1 MATFDWDGN
10 RKPGRSPFATYTDS
24 PAYNIQSR
32 SLGNEA
38 KGSNIPFSD
47 ILGDKLMKNSSGT
60 LYNQSYA
67 ATKVLLNYYCLYEF
81 TYLGYNLWS
90 LTGECDTFN
99 DNNNLL

>member
-10 RKPGRSPFATYTDS
+10 RKSGRSPFATYTDS

-47 ILGDKLMKNSSGT
+47 ILGKASAIGSGITGIFGSVNSLATPQTLEVMLVYNGT
-60 LYNQSYA
+60 SYCA
-67 ATKVLLNYYCLYEF
+67 YA
-81 TYLGYNLWS
+81 LGGKY
-90 LTGECDTFN
+90 
-99 DNNNLL
+99 